1 MSMFNGAN
9 TLDPNTINPSPIMP
23 GSQVVIPQI
32 TIPQTQNLNRVITQR
47 PINQIVIK
55 GGDEVAKKFKIP
67 PNSRV
72 AIFDED
78 EMIFWVKETDE
89 YGNEV
94 TFKKCTY
101 TEIEDPP
108 EPQYVTI
115 EDLKS
120 ILGDFGKDLKEE
132 LLNGQFVRTQKQS
145 YGNGK
150 SYSSESDA
158 NPDSANS
165 K

>member
-1 MSMFNGAN
+1 MSMFNGTNAP
-9 TLDPNTINPSPIMP
+9 TALNPSPIMP

-32 TIPQTQNLNRVITQR
+32 TIPQTPSMNRMVSQQ

-89 YGNEV
+89 YGNEIM
-94 TFKKCTY
+94 FKKCTY
-101 TEIEDPP
+101 AEVEDPP

-115 EDLKS
+115 EDLKT

-132 LLNGQFVRTQKQS
+132 LLNGQFVRSQKQS
-145 YGNGK
+145 YGNSK
-150 SYSSESDA
+150 PYNAKPDA
-158 NPDSANS
+158 NADSANS